1 MLEPVKFQL
10 IMEEKIRK
18 IVSELQE
25 LIMEKMPETGDFE
38 PIVVRCDCNDKK
50 WKTKKVWLSAESPP
64 EGVEGREVKRGII
77 LFSTDEMTA
86 FEIMVSVGTKQELL
100 KIINAEGY
108 VDRLVDYTEELD
120 MYLRS
125 PD

>member
-1 MLEPVKFQL
+1 
-10 IMEEKIRK
+10 MEEQIRK
-18 IVSELQE
+18 IVSELHE

-38 PIVVRCDCNDKK
+38 PIVVGFDCNDKK

-77 LFSTDEMTA
+77 LFSTDEMKT

-100 KIINAEGY
+100 TKINSDGY
-108 VDRLVDYTEELD
+108 VASLVVFAERLDDAL
-120 MYLRS
+120 L
-125 PD
+125 